1 MSGSREAPAQKT
13 KALEEDA
20 SFGKAYDARLL
31 ARLFRYVRPHRSL
44 FLWALL
50 SYPIASGLHLVQ
62 PYIVKEAVDRHFVPK
77 VAEGFGWLV
86 LAFVSSILLEFVAR
100 FGQTYLTQ
108 VLGQNA
114 TRDLRIELFDKLQ
127 VVDVSYIE
135 RNPIGRLMTR
145 VTNDVESLSEMFAT
159 GAVSI
164 VGDLVTLTGIVI
176 MMLILD
182 WKLTLYTFSVLPFL
196 VALLLFFR
204 RYSRTAFRDVR
215 RELAR
220 LNGFLNE
227 ALAGMSLVQVFRQEA
242 ATAREF
248 ELINVSH
255 RDANVRAI
263 RFDSMTYAIV
273 EGVGTIAIAIIL
285 LFGLGAFEDG
295 TTGVGV
301 FVAFIDYVRRFFAP
315 ITELSTKYTV
325 MQSAMASAER
335 CFDLLDQVPSVESPA
350 QKATPMP
357 ERVECIRLE
366 HVDFAYS
373 RGSQVLHGLDLEVTR
388 GQTVAIV
395 GPTGAGKSTIVKLLC
410 RFYDPSGGK
419 VTLNGIDL
427 REFELDALRSRFA
440 VVLQDP
446 YLFDA
451 SVRDNITLGRE
462 VDEARLLDAVERTR
476 AIEVVK
482 KLEHGFDTK
491 VGERGSRLSSGER
504 QLIAFARALMQDPE
518 VLVLDEA
525 TSSVDPETEGLIQ
538 EGLRA
543 LFEGR
548 TAVVIAHR
556 LSTIRRADAIA
567 VVAAGRVAELGSH
580 DALLA
585 ADGLYRKLHDLQF
598 KGEPT

>member
-1 MSGSREAPAQKT
+1 MSDARPAPKA
-13 KALEEDA
+13 KALEEEV

-31 ARLFRYVRPHRSL
+31 RRLFAYVAPHRTL
-44 FLWALL
+44 FLWALV
-50 SYPIASGLHLVQ
+50 SYPIASGLHLIQ
-62 PYIVKEAVDRHFVPK
+62 PYIVKVAVDEHFVPK

-86 LAFVSSILLEFVAR
+86 FFFVSSILLEFVAR

-108 VLGQNA
+108 LLGQKA
-114 TRDLRIELFDKLQ
+114 TRDLRVALFEKLQ

-164 VGDLVTLTGIVI
+164 IGDLVTLSGIVL
-176 MMLILD
+176 MMFVLD

-196 VALLLFFR
+196 VVLLLVFR

-220 LNGFLNE
+220 LNGYLNE
-227 ALAGMSLVQVFRQEA
+227 AIAGMSLIQVFRQEDA
-242 ATAREF
+242 AAAEF
-248 ELINVSH
+248 EAINQAH
-255 RDANVRAI
+255 RDANLRAI
-263 RFDSMTYAIV
+263 RFDAMTYAIV
-273 EGVGTIAIAIIL
+273 EGVGTVAIAVIL
-285 LFGLGAFEDG
+285 LWGLGAFESG
-295 TTGVGV
+295 ATEVGV

-335 CFDLLDQVPSVESPA
+335 CFELLDQVPSIQDPEGERATVPA
-350 QKATPMP
+350 
-357 ERVECIRLE
+357 RVEALRLE
-366 HVDFAYS
+366 QVDFAYT
-373 RGSQVLHGLDLEVTR
+373 RGRQILFGLDLEVRR

-410 RFYDPSGGK
+410 RFYDPTAGRVS
-419 VTLNGIDL
+419 LNGVDL
-427 REFELDALRSRFA
+427 RRFELESLRRRFA

-462 VDEARLLDAVERTR
+462 VDPAKLIAAAERTR
-476 AIEVVK
+476 AMEVVK
-482 KLEHGFDTK
+482 KLEAGFDTR
-491 VGERGSRLSSGER
+491 VGERGSRLSAGER
-504 QLIAFARALMQDPE
+504 QLIAFARALVQDPE
-518 VLVLDEA
+518 ILVLDEA

-538 EGLRA
+538 DGLRA
-543 LFEGR
+543 LLEGR

-556 LSTIRRADAIA
+556 LSTIRRADQIA
-567 VVAAGRVAELGSH
+567 VVAGGRVVELGAH
-580 DALLA
+580 EALLA
-585 ADGLYRKLHDLQF
+585 AGGLYRKLHELQF
-598 KGEPT
+598 QAEPG